1 METDYNSQGEISR
14 EDLPLKSNKPTS
26 TCEEY
31 IGGSK
36 FINISFGT
44 LTVIITIALLLQIYY
59 GDYQV
64 VPHGS
69 VATDNL
75 ECSEIGTAVLKKGGN
90 AVDAAIASTF
100 CLSVFAPHITGLDA
114 DGQLLMYN
122 HRLRAPAVLVDFSN
136 LNVSTDLPRLVLGLA
151 YCHKKYGSLSWKD
164 LIEPSIKYARDG
176 FLVSKVLV
184 QAVQLRKAVELFGH
198 LEASQL
204 IRVKKLPE
212 TMQSIAE
219 VPENQLYSYIKPDNT
234 PIETEAYKFTF
245 NNYNIFVPNV
255 PSIGPELAVVMK
267 QIEKFKFTLEDTKKT
282 RFFYKMAEI
291 MQIVYRDFNIGL
303 KFHEGVSAN
312 VVAVDKDDNYV
323 SLITGLTFLFGSGEM
338 TSSGYIMNAKLEN
351 RQCSRLPILI
361 TDANHVCGRRII
373 FGANNIAMA
382 AQVISSLL
390 LADMNVTESIES
402 PRFHLSPIG
411 TIGLERFHYP
421 SFDKEIAQ
429 YLQSLSSVPYPVYE
443 PYESVN
449 IVEKTG
455 DLLSSHSDS
464 RGGGIASRF

>member
-1 METDYNSQGEISR
+1 MDRDNSQGEITR

-26 TCEEY
+26 ACEEY

-44 LTVIITIALLLQIYY
+44 LTVIITIALVLQIYY

-75 ECSEIGTAVLKKGGN
+75 ECSEIGTAILKKGGN

-100 CLSVFAPHITGLDA
+100 CLSVFAPHVTGLDA
-114 DGQLLMYN
+114 DGQLLLYN
-122 HRLRAPAVLVDFSN
+122 HRTRNPAILVDFSN

-151 YCHKKYGSLSWKD
+151 YCQKKYGSLPWKD
-164 LIEPSIKYARDG
+164 LVEPSIRYARDG

-184 QAVQLRKAVELFGH
+184 QAIQLKKAEELFGH

-204 IRVKKLPE
+204 IKVKKLPE
-212 TMQSIAE
+212 TLQNIADIS
-219 VPENQLYSYIKPDNT
+219 ENQLYSYIKPDNS
-234 PIETEAYKFTF
+234 PVESEAYKFNF

-255 PSIGPELAVVMK
+255 PSIGPQLALVMQ
-267 QIEKFKFTLEDTKKT
+267 QIEKFKFSLEDTKKA
-282 RFFYKMAEI
+282 RFFYKMAET
-291 MQIVYRDFNIGL
+291 MQIVYRDFQIGL
-303 KFHEGVSAN
+303 TFHEGVSAN

-323 SLITGLTFLFGSGEM
+323 SLISGLTFLFGSGEM
-338 TSSGYIMNAKLEN
+338 TSSGYIMNAKMEN
-351 RQCSRLPILI
+351 RRCSRLPVLL
-361 TDANHVCGRRII
+361 TDAHHICGRRII
-373 FGANNIAMA
+373 FGANNIALA
-382 AQVISSLL
+382 AQVISTLL
-390 LADMNVTESIES
+390 LGDMNVTESIES
-402 PRFHLSPIG
+402 PRFHVAPIG
-411 TIGLERFHYP
+411 TIGIERFHYP

-429 YLQSLSSVPYPVYE
+429 YLQSLSSIPNPVYE
-443 PYESVN
+443 PYDSINV
-449 IVEKTG
+449 VEKTG
-455 DLLSSHSDS
+455 DSLSSHSDS